1 MELDTKLIKSS
12 IEGLLINSNLPD
24 ELKTFSSNILRIK
37 KEKKHYSIFFVNTL
51 LFRITERKTA
61 IRFEFRSIYNDYFND
76 LITRDKQG
84 WVIVEVAKLIELEKY
99 RKELLEI
106 LNFEF
111 SRVQGEPFGC
121 CSQYVECSDKK
132 KCVKTDF
139 LVSLACLYRLNL
151 LQNKIFYGVN
161 KNV

>member
-1 MELDTKLIKSS
+1 MELDTELIKSS

-24 ELKTFSSNILRIK
+24 ELKTFSSKILRIK

-51 LFRITERKTA
+51 LFRIAERKTA

-76 LITRDKQG
+76 VITRDKQG
-84 WVIVEVAKLIELEKY
+84 WVVVEVAKLIELEKY

-111 SRVQGEPFGC
+111 SCVQGEPFGC